1 MSRPNLFRIATSEL
15 SQDAFLVWLMQWA
28 DPSNMQYDSALC
40 AAGQDFIRLLI
51 SKQYDDFSSEIQKV
65 EAGRQWKN
73 IDVWA
78 KVNDKFLIVIEDKTG
93 TGVHS
98 GQLDRYGKAVEEH
111 CASKELKPVYLY
123 VKTQDE
129 SEARATYA
137 KGKGYGIIN
146 RKDLLEF
153 FSSRLLDNDIYK
165 DFVSHLGAIEE
176 RASAFRIMPVRN
188 WSQETW
194 RGFYSYL
201 DVTIPV
207 KDWCYVANPSGGFLG
222 LWWHYTSWKDYNVYL
237 QIEKGKDGGRL
248 CFKINQVTDNHYNIR
263 SEWAKRLR
271 DHANGAGLKEELE
284 FTKFH
289 KGNNMTVAYIGQ
301 HDWLGPDDSI
311 IDLEQVLARL
321 HKYERF
327 LDECVS
333 RQ

>member
-1 MSRPNLFRIATSEL
+1 MNRPNLFRIAASEL
-15 SQDAFLVWLMQWA
+15 SQDAFLVWLIQWA
-28 DPSNMQYDSALC
+28 DPSTMQYDPALC
-40 AAGQDFIRLLI
+40 TAGQDFIRLLI

-73 IDVWA
+73 I
-78 KVNDKFLIVIEDKTG
+78 EDKTG

-98 GQLDRYGKAVEEH
+98 GQLDRCRKTVEEH
-111 CASKELKPVYLY
+111 CASENLIPVYIY
-123 VKTQDE
+123 IKTQDE
-129 SEARATYA
+129 SKARATYA
-137 KGKGYGIIN
+137 IGKGYGIIN

-165 DFVSHLGAIEE
+165 DFVSHLDAIEE
-176 RASAFRIMPVRN
+176 RASAFHILPVKN

-201 DVTIPV
+201 DGTIPV
-207 KDWCYVANPSGGFLG
+207 KDWCYVANPSGGFFG

-248 CFKINQVTDNHYNIR
+248 CFKINQVKDNHYSVRN
-263 SEWAKRLR
+263 EWAKRLR

-289 KGNNMTVAYIGQ
+289 KGNNMTVAYIEQ

-311 IDLEQVLARL
+311 IDLDQVLARL